1 MPQELARDSR
11 PVRHG
16 PDERDP
22 REIDEPRARSPRHED
37 RDPENGQDDV
47 EDAREHRARNCL
59 IASGPV
65 TALTSEQV
73 RPWRLAR
80 HRLAERRAKE
90 DLASTAGELPLA
102 ARLGAFLGAD
112 VEVSYAA

>member
-1 MPQELARDSR
+1 M
-11 PVRHG
+11 
-16 PDERDP
+16 
-22 REIDEPRARSPRHED
+22 
-37 RDPENGQDDV
+37 
-47 EDAREHRARNCL
+47 
-59 IASGPV
+59 